1 MTTIAETRDNHDF
14 ARYIEQILALA
25 PPANW
30 IFVGD
35 NLNTLCGE
43 PLVRLVAEHLGV
55 DPKTLGVA
63 GRAGGLKSMAS
74 RRALLTDPSHRI
86 RFVYLPRHSS
96 WLKQIEIIFGVISR
110 RVMRRRSF
118 TSKLDPV
125 EKLHRFIDYFDTT
138 MARPMA

>member
-14 ARYIEQILALA
+14 ARYIEQTLALA

-55 DPKTLGVA
+55 A
-63 GRAGGLKSMAS
+63 GMAGGLKSMAS
-74 RRALLTDPSHRI
+74 RRALLSDPSHRI
-86 RFVYLPRHSS
+86 WFVYLPRHSS